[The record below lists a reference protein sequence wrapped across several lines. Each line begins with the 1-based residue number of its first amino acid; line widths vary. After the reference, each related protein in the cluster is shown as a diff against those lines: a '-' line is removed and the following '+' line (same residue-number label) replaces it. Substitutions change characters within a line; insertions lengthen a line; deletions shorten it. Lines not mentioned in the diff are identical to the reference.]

1 MKKVTFLMLLIGFVS
16 MTSCIG
22 RNDKINQWEEYE
34 LKGKVQRLKIS
45 EYTAVEKFG
54 EISKESLQMT
64 TIVYF
69 NKKGLIDSI
78 DSYYGDDYL
87 QRKTEIYTWD
97 YSRHTCVIRTKLFGK
112 VDSTSYELLQYNR
125 QFDKLLSKTEYKA
138 DSIYDKLVWTYNDS
152 KQLVDYTYYGANG
165 KIIARHKDFEYNNKG
180 ELICRNMYTSDGF
193 FDNVE
198 SYRYDDNGNLIGRKT
213 ETDQTIY
220 KTTFEYNSE
229 NMLCREICENKN
241 RYSSSTDITEYT
253 YQLDKNGNFIVKT
266 LITYYDKS
274 FDDVYCEYI
283 EREITYF

>member
-45 EYTAVEKFG
+45 KYTAVEKFG

-97 YSRHTCVIRTKLFGK
+97 YSRHTCVIRTKLLGK
-112 VDSTSYELLQYNR
+112 VDSTSYELLQYNQ

-138 DSIYDKLVWTYNDS
+138 DSIHDKLVWTYNDS

-229 NMLCREICENKN
+229 NMLCREIHENKN

-266 LITYYDKS
+266 LMTYYDKS

>member
-1 MKKVTFLMLLIGFVS
+1 ML
-16 MTSCIG
+16 
-22 RNDKINQWEEYE
+22 
-34 LKGKVQRLKIS
+34 
-45 EYTAVEKFG
+45 
-54 EISKESLQMT
+54 
-64 TIVYF
+64 
-69 NKKGLIDSI
+69 
-78 DSYYGDDYL
+78 
-87 QRKTEIYTWD
+87 
-97 YSRHTCVIRTKLFGK
+97 GK
-112 VDSTSYELLQYNR
+112 VDSTSYELLQYNQ

-152 KQLVDYTYYGANG
+152 KQLVDYTYYGAIG